1 MRTAHVES
9 SHSSAPM
16 ADHCPVL
23 ELLAQLTATP
33 VRRGGIL
40 DIPFDEYVEAVAWP
54 EVGKLLGAY
63 VHTQRRPT
71 LRSVLIDPRQPRHA
85 THAAGLAGQCL
96 DECLSP
102 SATGSVRD
110 VDDEAH
116 HRGARV
122 DAHDA
127 PLLGGEERRV
137 VLEHVLGRAIGREE
151 DKRGPTLALGIDLD
165 TRALDGDPRAARS
178 ETERRALS

>member
-1 MRTAHVES
+1 
-9 SHSSAPM
+9 M

-71 LRSVLIDPRQPRHA
+71 LRSVLIDPRQPPPSY
-85 THAAGLAGQCL
+85 GFMNIGQPMR
-96 DECLSP
+96 SP
-102 SATGSVRD
+102 M
-110 VDDEAH
+110 
-116 HRGARV
+116 
-122 DAHDA
+122 
-127 PLLGGEERRV
+127 RRTSKSF
-137 VLEHVLGRAIGREE
+137 A
-151 DKRGPTLALGIDLD
+151 
-165 TRALDGDPRAARS
+165 
-178 ETERRALS
+178 